1 MNNQIFNFRHKKRE
15 KLILKY
21 KFIVHVDSEIIQ
33 RTKSNEEEVKKI
45 KEIVI
50 REQRKD
56 NECEGNVF

>member
-1 MNNQIFNFRHKKRE
+1 M
-15 KLILKY
+15 
-21 KFIVHVDSEIIQ
+21 HVDREIIQ

-56 NECEGNVF
+56 NEYEGNFF

>member
-1 MNNQIFNFRHKKRE
+1 M
-15 KLILKY
+15 
-21 KFIVHVDSEIIQ
+21 HVDREIIQ
-33 RTKSNEEEVKKI
+33 RTKSNEEEIKKI